1 MLERLIDWSIANRF
15 LVGLGTLFL
24 AAAGLHA
31 VLNTPLD
38 AIPDLSDT
46 QVIVATDYPG
56 QAPRIVE
63 DQVTYP
69 LTTTMLAVPRA
80 RAVRGISMFGT
91 SLVYVLFE
99 DGTDIYWAR
108 SRVLEYL
115 NTVRGRLPRGVSPA
129 LGPDATGVG
138 WVFEYTV
145 ESDEHDLA
153 ELRSLQDWLIRYRL
167 LSVPG
172 VAEVASV
179 GGFVKEYQ
187 VELDP
192 ARLRSLGIPSSRVAQ
207 AIRASNVDVGGRV
220 VELAEREYMV
230 RGRGLLRGAEDLR
243 SVPLTSDSL
252 GVAVTVGDVARVKL
266 GPAER
271 RGIAEKN
278 GTGEVVG
285 GIVVMRFGEN
295 AYDVIQRVKHE
306 IDAIERSLPPGVE
319 IRTAYDRSQLIR
331 RAVNTLK
338 KTLIEESLI
347 VGLVCLLFLFHLRSA
362 LVAVVT
368 LPLGMLISFLVM
380 RWIGVTANIMSL
392 GGIAIAVGAMVDAAI
407 VMIENVHKHIERDP
421 EAERWRVVATASK
434 EVGPALFFSLLII
447 TLSFLPVFTLQ
458 EEEGRLFRPLA
469 LTKTFAMAG
478 AALLAVTIV
487 PVAMGLFVRGRIRPE
502 RANPLNRWMRAAYAP
517 LFHAS
522 MRHRGLV
529 LGAAVAALAVS
540 ALPFRRLGSE
550 FMPPLNEG
558 TLMAMPTTL
567 PGVSVTRMSA
577 YLQWLDRTLMRF
589 PEVESVFGKIG
600 RAQTATDPAP
610 LNMTEAVVNLKPV
623 SEWREGLTQEELI
636 DEMDAATRMPG
647 VANLWAQPIRVRLD
661 MLTTGIRTPVGIK
674 VMGPELATVD
684 ALAARIAAL
693 LQQRVPGT
701 ASAFAEPLLGGYYL
715 EVEVDRA
722 AAARYGIQ
730 VEDVQ
735 EVVATAAGGETL
747 TETVEGLERYPVTLR
762 YAPAFRQDP
771 AAIERFLVSSPSGA
785 QVPLGQ
791 VAEVRFARGPSMLRS
806 EDAVPAASIFV
817 DVRGRDL
824 GSYVREARRVVASV
838 IELPEG
844 YFLRWSGQYESL
856 ARVRERLKVVVPI
869 TLLVVFLLL
878 YLNFRNAAESLIVML
893 TLPFALVG
901 AVWFL
906 WALGYNLSVAVWVGM
921 IALVGVAA
929 ETGVVMLVYLDLA
942 YRERLAAGG
951 IRNRAELV
959 EALYEG
965 AVNRV
970 RPKLMTVTAIMAGLL
985 PILWSSGTGASVM
998 KRIAAPMVGGM
1009 ITSTILT
1016 LVVIPAVYLWWR
1028 ERELR
1033 RRLVRPGNASTMRED
1048 SAWME

>member
-1 MLERLIDWSIANRF
+1 MLARLIDWSLTNRF
-15 LVGLGTLFL
+15 LVGIATLL
-24 AAAGLHA
+24 VAAAGFYA
-31 VLNTPLD
+31 VLHTPLD

-80 RAVRGISMFGT
+80 KAVRGISMFGT
-91 SLVYVLFE
+91 SLVYILFE

-115 NTVRGRLPRGVSPA
+115 NTVRGRLPQGVSPA

-145 ESDEHDLA
+145 EGEGYDLA
-153 ELRSLQDWLIRYRL
+153 QLRSLQDWRIRYRL

-172 VAEVASV
+172 VAEVASI

-192 ARLRSLGIPSSRVAQ
+192 ARLRSLGIPSSRVAE
-207 AIRASNVDVGGRV
+207 AIRASNMDVGGRV

-230 RGRGLLRGAEDLR
+230 RGRGYLRGADDLR
-243 SVPLTSDSL
+243 NVVLMTDSI
-252 GVAVTVGDVARVKL
+252 GTAVMVGDVARVKL

-271 RGIAEKN
+271 RGVAEKN
-278 GTGEVVG
+278 GEGEVVG

-295 AYDVIQRVKHE
+295 AYDVIQRVKRE
-306 IDAIERSLPPGVE
+306 IAAVERGLPPGVE
-319 IRTAYDRSQLIR
+319 IVTAYDRSELIR
-331 RAVNTLK
+331 RAVDTLK
-338 KTLIEESLI
+338 QTLIEESLI
-347 VGLVCLLFLFHLRSA
+347 VGLVCLVFLFHLRSA
-362 LVAVVT
+362 LVALVT
-368 LPLGMLISFLVM
+368 LPLGILISFLVM
-380 RWIGVTANIMSL
+380 RSLGVTANIMSL
-392 GGIAIAVGAMVDAAI
+392 GGIAIAIGAMVDAAI
-407 VMIENVHKHIERDP
+407 VMIENVHKHIEHEPD
-421 EAERWRVVATASK
+421 ADRWRVVAAASK

-469 LTKTFAMAG
+469 FTKTFAMAG
-478 AALLAVTIV
+478 AALLAVTVV
-487 PVAMGLFVRGRIRPE
+487 PLAMGLFVRGRIRSE
-502 RANPLNRWMRAAYAP
+502 SANPLNRWMRAAYGP
-517 LFHAS
+517 VFHWS

-529 LGAAVAALAVS
+529 LLGALAALVVS
-540 ALPFRRLGSE
+540 ILPFRRLGSE

-567 PGVSVTRMSA
+567 PGISVTQMSQ
-577 YLQWLDRTLMRF
+577 YLQRLDRTLMRF

-600 RAQTATDPAP
+600 RANTATDPAP
-610 LNMTEAVVNLKPV
+610 LNMTEAVVNLKPE
-623 SEWREGLTQEELI
+623 SEWREGMTLEELI
-636 DEMDAATRMPG
+636 DEMDAATRVPG

-661 MLTTGIRTPVGIK
+661 MLSTGIRTPVGIK
-674 VMGPELATVD
+674 VLGPDLATVD
-684 ALAARIAAL
+684 ELAGRVAAVL
-693 LQQRVPGT
+693 HQRVAGT

-715 EVEVDRA
+715 EVEIDRL
-722 AAARYGIQ
+722 AAARYGLN
-730 VEDVQ
+730 VEDIQ

-747 TETVEGLERYPVTLR
+747 TETVEGLERYPVTMR
-762 YAPAFRQDP
+762 YARAFRQDP
-771 AAIERFLVSSPSGA
+771 EAIGAFLVSSPSGA
-785 QVPLGQ
+785 QVPLRQ
-791 VAEVRFARGPSMLRS
+791 VARVRLTQGPSMIRS

-824 GSYVREARRVVASV
+824 GSYVEEAQRVVAAAV
-838 IELPEG
+838 ELPEG

-856 ARVRERLKVVVPI
+856 ARVRERLKVVVPL
-869 TLLVVFLLL
+869 TLLIVFLLL
-878 YLNFRNAAESLIVML
+878 YLNFRNAAESLLVML

-901 AVWFL
+901 GIWFL
-906 WALGYNLSVAVWVGM
+906 WFLDYDLSVAVWVGL
-921 IALVGVAA
+921 IALAGVAA
-929 ETGVVMLVYLDLA
+929 ETGVVMLVYLDLI
-942 YRERLAAGG
+942 YRERLARGE
-951 IRNRAELV
+951 IRSRAQLV

-965 AVNRV
+965 AVSRV
-970 RPKLMTVTAIMAGLL
+970 RPKIMTVTAIMAGLL

-998 KRIAAPMVGGM
+998 KRIAVPMVGGM
-1009 ITSTILT
+1009 VTSTILT
-1016 LVVIPAVYLWWR
+1016 LVVIPVVYLWWR

-1033 RRLVRPGNASTMRED
+1033 RSKVLVE
-1048 SAWME
+1048 